1 MNINNIV
8 DFIFTIDNNED
19 LSRIIDA
26 VEGARQRAA
35 IMARI
40 SFRIGDIVTF
50 TGKGYKRSGKVS
62 KICQKNIQV
71 KVWNDARG
79 IHQKWTVSP
88 TLLTKDS

>member
-26 VEGARQRAA
+26 VEGARQRQA

-40 SFRIGDIVTF
+40 SFRVGDRVTF
-50 TGKGYKRSGKVS
+50 KGKGVTRVGTID
-62 KICQKNIQV
+62 KICQKNIKV

-88 TLLTKDS
+88 TLLTKES